1 MTDDSNSIEKA
12 LGKLLILISDIAMSI
27 RMNSPYNSRSLS
39 NPKTPHAVFVLS
51 DAIHNLHAMGEALI
65 EGNSDKLVRA
75 AQNQRDYWQVS
86 EHLDRLP
93 KA

>member
-1 MTDDSNSIEKA
+1 MTDDSNSIEKVQ
-12 LGKLLILISDIAMSI
+12 GQLLVLISDIAMSI
-27 RMNSPYNSRSLS
+27 RMNSPYNSRSLD
-39 NPKTPHAVFVLS
+39 NPKSPHTVFVLS
-51 DAIHNLHAMGEALI
+51 DAIHNLHAIGEALI